1 MKKIY
6 LFLVIFILS
15 LKYKAQ
21 VNVSGGTSATY
32 STVNDA
38 FNAINL
44 GIHTGAIAIDI
55 TGNTTEPS
63 TPTVLIASGQGAA
76 NYSSIILRPTVTATI
91 SGNMVTGRG
100 ILELDGA
107 DNVTIN
113 GDILGGAVGRDLTI
127 IHTGATT
134 LANTACVR
142 LLGKT
147 TGGLGATN
155 FSLLNCIIFGNSDGA
170 NTAAPLTSSFGFY
183 AGTNAATI
191 TTTGLG
197 DNYDNLVITNNEFK
211 RSYQAIYCGNTLA
224 NPGDNILINN
234 NIIGSS
240 SPAEYV
246 HFRGVNLSSAVNST
260 VSTNDISNLR
270 ISSSA
275 SNAGIEINGASGNNV
290 LVERNKIYSI
300 YSTSNNGWGAWGI
313 NCTGGANHTIVNN
326 VIYDIV
332 TTNYLISTTF
342 NAFGIRLTAGTNY
355 RVYFNS
361 VNLFGD
367 YSTVT
372 TNVNAISSCFLVTAA
387 AVTGDV
393 RNNIFCN
400 QMTSSATN
408 VTNKRFMAVWLPT
421 GYNFANM
428 NFNNNAYM
436 ISNAS
441 TTDYLIGKLG
451 TAAGTFE
458 YQTLAAWQPVS
469 QVANP
474 TNDINSIPLINGVA
488 PFISNTNLNFAP
500 NTVTSIESGAVTLTV
515 LGTPNKDHNNVNR
528 PAGGVNPNTN
538 PDIGAYE
545 FDGLAGVSND
555 VGILSIVSPA
565 PLQCLNG
572 AVQAVVTIR
581 NYGTNTI
588 AAGTQIPVNIITSGA
603 FSQTIASTYTVPG
616 GGLPSL
622 TNVNFTLTP
631 TLNMAAF
638 GAYTLLASTSMTAP
652 LDPVAIN
659 NSVTATRN
667 NATVATIPILNGFAG
682 FTGAN
687 LITVFPDWYEANGAA
702 FPNGTTSSWLSQTN
716 LGGAGNVTARVN
728 LIGNTKR
735 EWIVGPKFNATS
747 ASFISFDLALTNA
760 GGLLSTTNMGSDD
773 QLLVM
778 VSTDCGA
785 SYSPIFTVST
795 TNSLTNSF
803 SNFNLPLSSYA
814 GQPIIIGFLATEGL
828 IDDPENVDLHL
839 DNINIYNLVP
849 NDAGINGFISP
860 AVNGCYSATNS
871 VIAVLRNF
879 GSNTLTNIPYSVV
892 VTGPVA
898 TTLTNVFTGTLAP
911 SATVAVT
918 AGTLNMSVAGT
929 FTLKGYSSLLGDGNN
944 TNDTT
949 LITRAVNPLVTLPI
963 NNGFTGFTGANLPTV
978 QPNWREAQG
987 FTAPT
992 GTTSTWTFLNNFNGT
1007 GNVSARINLSA
1018 TLRNDWIVAP
1028 RTLATSSSQVSFDVA
1043 VAASASTIT
1052 PAAMGSDDM
1061 VRVMVSTDCGVSFT
1075 PIYTLNVANTNSTS
1089 VAYTNH
1095 TVSLAPFSGQE
1106 VIVAFFATDGPV
1118 DDPETY
1124 DFHLDN
1130 INLFNVLGNDAGVT
1144 AINSPTSGAC
1154 YTATE
1159 TVVVT
1164 LKNFGSAAISNVPV
1178 NVIVSGAAT
1187 ATITNTYVPSILPG
1201 ATVIFTV
1208 GTLNMSGSGAYSFTA
1223 STGLLGDVNTF
1234 NNIALLTLTT
1244 NPVFS
1249 LNGPTQICS
1258 GSSATLTISTP
1269 PTSYTWS
1276 TGSTVPSIVVSPTTA
1291 STYSVLGTD
1300 GTCFSQQSLTLTVTN
1315 PTISALNA
1323 TVCSSIQIATLTAT
1337 GFAPVNWFATPTST
1351 SILASG
1357 NNYTASAASTT
1368 TFYAEAQQ
1376 ATLSNS
1382 IQTTYTAGN
1391 GCGGGAMIDVNPN
1404 FANMT
1409 VDSLIY
1415 LPTSAGVVTVNIY
1428 TKNGTYLGFETNSVA
1443 WTLHSSYTITSGGAS
1458 VPTKIVLNSPINLV
1472 GPTALYINGDLRY
1485 SSGAATYSNPD
1496 MTVTSGIGLCGFFA
1510 TTNNPRT
1517 FNGTLFY
1524 SKQGCNSPRIPVVL
1538 NYAPLTLTASATSNS
1553 ICAGNSVSLTAGGAA
1568 TYTWQPGLQTTSII
1582 AVSPSVTTTYTLLG
1596 ASASCTAN
1604 TVRQITVA
1612 PSPSINIIATQSV
1625 CNNIIGGVVTLTVNS
1640 PGNTFTW
1647 TVNNSNNPLIL
1658 VTTPSVNTTYSVIAT
1673 NSLGCTNTATTSVIR
1688 IDCTNLK
1695 ETLSE
1700 SSVAIYPNPAS
1711 NFIEVVSGGTEAGR
1725 IEVVDA
1731 VGRVVLGIKHANYS
1745 TTVNIQNLNN
1755 GLYFV
1760 RLINQDNKI
1769 VKEVKLV
1776 KE

>member
-1 MKKIY
+1 MIVT
-6 LFLVIFILS
+6 LFVLRNS
-15 LKYKAQ
+15 AQ
-21 VNVSGGTSATY
+21 VNVSGGSTATY

-44 GIHTGAIAIDI
+44 GTHFGAITIDI
-55 TGNTTEPS
+55 TGSTTEPS
-63 TPTVLIASGQGAA
+63 TPTVLIASGQGSA
-76 NYSSIILRPTVTATI
+76 NYTSIVLRPTVTATI

-155 FSLLNCIIFGNSDGA
+155 FSLINCIVFGNSDGA
-170 NTAAPLTSSFGFY
+170 NIAAPLTSSFGFY
-183 AGTNAATI
+183 AGTNLANI

-211 RSYQAIYCGNTLA
+211 RSYQAIYCGNTTA

-234 NIIGSS
+234 NIIGSAT
-240 SPAEYV
+240 PAEYV

-275 SNAGIEINGASGNNV
+275 SNSGIEINGASGNNV

-300 YSTSNNGWGAWGI
+300 YSTSSNGWGAWGI

-332 TTNYLISTTF
+332 ATNYLISTTF

-355 RVYFNS
+355 RVYYNS

-372 TNVNAISSCFLVTAA
+372 SNVNAISSCFLVTGT

-400 QMTSSATN
+400 QMTSSAAN
-408 VTNKRFMAVWLPT
+408 VTNKRFMAVWLPS

-436 ISNAS
+436 VSNAN

-451 TAAGTFE
+451 TGTGTFE

-474 TNDINSIPLINGVA
+474 TNDVNSLPLVNGVA

-500 NTVTSIESGAVTLTV
+500 NTVTPIESGAITLTV
-515 LGTPNKDHNNVNR
+515 LGTPNKDYNNVNR
-528 PAGGVNPNTN
+528 PAAGINPNTN
-538 PDIGAYE
+538 PDMGAYE

-555 VGILSIVSPA
+555 VGVLSIVSPA
-565 PLQCLNG
+565 ALQCLNG

-581 NYGTNTI
+581 NFGTNTI

-616 GGLPSL
+616 GGFPSL
-622 TNVNFTLTP
+622 TNVNYTLTP

-638 GAYTLLASTSMTAP
+638 GTYTLVAATSMTAP
-652 LDPVAIN
+652 LDPNPIN
-659 NSVTATRN
+659 NSITATRN
-667 NATVATIPILNGFAG
+667 NVTVATVPVLNGFTG

-687 LITVFPDWYEANGAA
+687 LTTVFPDWYEANGAT

-716 LGGAGNVTARVN
+716 LVTPGNITARVN
-728 LIGNTKR
+728 LSFNTKR
-735 EWIVGPKFNATS
+735 EWIVGPKFNAT
-747 ASFISFDLALTNA
+747 AATYMSFDLALTNS
-760 GGLLSTTNMGSDD
+760 GGLLPTTNMGSDD

-778 VSTDCGA
+778 VSSDCGA
-785 SYSPIFTVST
+785 TYSPIFTVSA

-803 SNFNLPLSSYA
+803 SNFNIPLTSFA
-814 GQPIIIGFLATEGL
+814 GQPIIVAFFATEGL
-828 IDDPENVDLHL
+828 IDDIENVDLHL

-871 VIAVLRNF
+871 VIASLRNF

-892 VTGPVA
+892 VSGPVN

-918 AGTLNMSVAGT
+918 AGTINMTAGGT
-929 FTLKGYSSLLGDGNN
+929 YTLKGFSSLVADGNT

-949 LITRAVNPLVTLPI
+949 LIIRVVNPLVTLPI
-963 NNGFTGFTGANLPTV
+963 NNPFTGFTGANLPTA
-978 QPNWREAQG
+978 QPNWVEAQG

-992 GTTSTWTFLNNFNGT
+992 GTTSSWTFLNNFNGT
-1007 GNVSARINLSA
+1007 GNVSARVNLSA

-1028 RTLATSSSQVSFDVA
+1028 RTLATSSSQVTFDVA
-1043 VAASASTIT
+1043 LAMSASTIN

-1061 VRVMVSTDCGVSFT
+1061 VRVMVSTNCGVSFT
-1075 PIYTLNVANTNSTS
+1075 PIYTLNIANTNSTS

-1095 TVSLAPFSGQE
+1095 TVSLAPYAGQE
-1106 VIVAFFATDGPV
+1106 IIVAFFATDGPV
-1118 DDPETY
+1118 DDIENY

-1130 INLFNVLGNDAGVT
+1130 INLFNVLGTDAGVT
-1144 AINSPTSGAC
+1144 AINSPTTGAC
-1154 YTATE
+1154 FTATE

-1178 NVIVSGAAT
+1178 NVFVSGAIST
-1187 ATITNTYVPSILPG
+1187 TLTNTYVPSILPG
-1201 ATVIFTV
+1201 ATAVFTV

-1223 STGLLGDVNTF
+1223 STGLLGDLNTF
-1234 NNIALLTLTT
+1234 NNNTSLTLTT
-1244 NPVFS
+1244 NPVFN

-1258 GSSATLTISTP
+1258 GSSATLTINTP

-1276 TGSTVPSIVVSPTTA
+1276 TGSSTNTIVVSPTTTT
-1291 STYSVLGTD
+1291 TYSVLGTD
-1300 GTCFSQQSLTLTVTN
+1300 GTCFAQQSLTVVVTN
-1315 PTISALNA
+1315 PTVSAANA
-1323 TVCSSIQIATLTAT
+1323 TVCSSAQIATLTAS
-1337 GFAPVNWFATPTST
+1337 GFAPINWYATPTST
-1351 SILASG
+1351 TILASG
-1357 NNYTASAASTT
+1357 NNYTATAATT
-1368 TFYAEAQQ
+1368 TTYYAEAQQ

-1391 GCGGGAMIDVNPN
+1391 GCGGGAMFDITPN
-1404 FANMT
+1404 FSSMGI
-1409 VDSLIY
+1409 DSLIY
-1415 LPTSAGVVTVNIY
+1415 LPTAAGVVTVNVY
-1428 TKNGTYLGFETNSVA
+1428 FKSGTYSGFETNISA

-1458 VPTKIVLNSPINLV
+1458 VPTKIILTSPLNLV
-1472 GPTALYINGDLRY
+1472 GLTGLYVNADLRY
-1485 SSGAATYSNPD
+1485 SSATATFVNAD
-1496 MTVTSGIGLCGFFA
+1496 MTINCGVGLCSAFGG
-1510 TTNNPRT
+1510 TNMGRT

-1524 SKQGCNSPRIPVVL
+1524 SKQGCTSPRIPAII
-1538 NYAPLTLTASATSNS
+1538 NYAPLTVTASATSNS
-1553 ICAGNSVSLTAGGAA
+1553 VCAGNTVSLTASGASS
-1568 TYTWQPGLQTTSII
+1568 YTWQPGLQTTSLI

-1604 TVRQITVA
+1604 AVRSITVT
-1612 PSPSINIIATQSV
+1612 PSPTLDIISTQSV
-1625 CNNIIGGVVTLTVNS
+1625 CNNVIGGLVTLTVSS

-1673 NSLGCTNTATTSVIR
+1673 NPSGCTRTATTSIVR
-1688 IDCTNLK
+1688 IDCTSLN
-1695 ETLSE
+1695 ETIAENAVL
-1700 SSVAIYPNPAS
+1700 VYPNPANS
-1711 NFIEVVSGGTEAGR
+1711 FIEVNSNGLNAGK
-1725 IEVVDA
+1725 IQIIDA
-1731 VGRVVLGIKHANYS
+1731 LGRVIIEAKHANHL
-1745 TTVNIQNLNN
+1745 TKIKVENLNS
-1755 GLYFV
+1755 GLYFL
-1760 RLINQDNKI
+1760 RLMNENDKM
-1769 VKEVKLV
+1769 VKEIKLI
-1776 KE
+1776 KY

>member
-1 MKKIY
+1 
-6 LFLVIFILS
+6 
-15 LKYKAQ
+15 
-21 VNVSGGTSATY
+21 
-32 STVNDA
+32 
-38 FNAINL
+38 
-44 GIHTGAIAIDI
+44 
-55 TGNTTEPS
+55 
-63 TPTVLIASGQGAA
+63 
-76 NYSSIILRPTVTATI
+76 
-91 SGNMVTGRG
+91 MVTGRG

-747 ASFISFDLALTNA
+747 ASFISFD
-760 GGLLSTTNMGSDD
+760 
-773 QLLVM
+773 
-778 VSTDCGA
+778 
-785 SYSPIFTVST
+785 
-795 TNSLTNSF
+795 
-803 SNFNLPLSSYA
+803 
-814 GQPIIIGFLATEGL
+814 
-828 IDDPENVDLHL
+828 
-839 DNINIYNLVP
+839 
-849 NDAGINGFISP
+849 
-860 AVNGCYSATNS
+860 
-871 VIAVLRNF
+871 
-879 GSNTLTNIPYSVV
+879 
-892 VTGPVA
+892 
-898 TTLTNVFTGTLAP
+898 
-911 SATVAVT
+911 
-918 AGTLNMSVAGT
+918 
-929 FTLKGYSSLLGDGNN
+929 
-944 TNDTT
+944 
-949 LITRAVNPLVTLPI
+949 
-963 NNGFTGFTGANLPTV
+963 
-978 QPNWREAQG
+978 
-987 FTAPT
+987 
-992 GTTSTWTFLNNFNGT
+992 
-1007 GNVSARINLSA
+1007 
-1018 TLRNDWIVAP
+1018 
-1028 RTLATSSSQVSFDVA
+1028 
-1043 VAASASTIT
+1043 
-1052 PAAMGSDDM
+1052 
-1061 VRVMVSTDCGVSFT
+1061 
-1075 PIYTLNVANTNSTS
+1075 
-1089 VAYTNH
+1089 
-1095 TVSLAPFSGQE
+1095 
-1106 VIVAFFATDGPV
+1106 
-1118 DDPETY
+1118 
-1124 DFHLDN
+1124 
-1130 INLFNVLGNDAGVT
+1130 
-1144 AINSPTSGAC
+1144 
-1154 YTATE
+1154 
-1159 TVVVT
+1159 
-1164 LKNFGSAAISNVPV
+1164 
-1178 NVIVSGAAT
+1178 
-1187 ATITNTYVPSILPG
+1187 
-1201 ATVIFTV
+1201 
-1208 GTLNMSGSGAYSFTA
+1208 
-1223 STGLLGDVNTF
+1223 
-1234 NNIALLTLTT
+1234 
-1244 NPVFS
+1244 
-1249 LNGPTQICS
+1249 
-1258 GSSATLTISTP
+1258 
-1269 PTSYTWS
+1269 
-1276 TGSTVPSIVVSPTTA
+1276 
-1291 STYSVLGTD
+1291 
-1300 GTCFSQQSLTLTVTN
+1300 
-1315 PTISALNA
+1315 
-1323 TVCSSIQIATLTAT
+1323 
-1337 GFAPVNWFATPTST
+1337 
-1351 SILASG
+1351 
-1357 NNYTASAASTT
+1357 
-1368 TFYAEAQQ
+1368 
-1376 ATLSNS
+1376 
-1382 IQTTYTAGN
+1382 
-1391 GCGGGAMIDVNPN
+1391 
-1404 FANMT
+1404 
-1409 VDSLIY
+1409 
-1415 LPTSAGVVTVNIY
+1415 
-1428 TKNGTYLGFETNSVA
+1428 
-1443 WTLHSSYTITSGGAS
+1443 
-1458 VPTKIVLNSPINLV
+1458 
-1472 GPTALYINGDLRY
+1472 
-1485 SSGAATYSNPD
+1485 
-1496 MTVTSGIGLCGFFA
+1496 
-1510 TTNNPRT
+1510 
-1517 FNGTLFY
+1517 
-1524 SKQGCNSPRIPVVL
+1524 
-1538 NYAPLTLTASATSNS
+1538 
-1553 ICAGNSVSLTAGGAA
+1553 
-1568 TYTWQPGLQTTSII
+1568 
-1582 AVSPSVTTTYTLLG
+1582 
-1596 ASASCTAN
+1596 
-1604 TVRQITVA
+1604 
-1612 PSPSINIIATQSV
+1612 
-1625 CNNIIGGVVTLTVNS
+1625 
-1640 PGNTFTW
+1640 
-1647 TVNNSNNPLIL
+1647 
-1658 VTTPSVNTTYSVIAT
+1658 
-1673 NSLGCTNTATTSVIR
+1673 
-1688 IDCTNLK
+1688 
-1695 ETLSE
+1695 
-1700 SSVAIYPNPAS
+1700 
-1711 NFIEVVSGGTEAGR
+1711 
-1725 IEVVDA
+1725 
-1731 VGRVVLGIKHANYS
+1731 
-1745 TTVNIQNLNN
+1745 
-1755 GLYFV
+1755 
-1760 RLINQDNKI
+1760 
-1769 VKEVKLV
+1769 
-1776 KE
+1776 